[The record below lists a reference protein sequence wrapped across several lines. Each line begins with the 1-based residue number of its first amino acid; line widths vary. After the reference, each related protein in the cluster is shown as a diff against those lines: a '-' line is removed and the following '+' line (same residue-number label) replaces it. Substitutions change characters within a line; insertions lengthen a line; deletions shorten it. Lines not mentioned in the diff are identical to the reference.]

1 LNSLRA
7 DGVRI
12 FIADPNGEVGRVH
25 VPLKFVVQ
33 SESQVTESAHS
44 TLLSSGPNAALLFPE
59 LSPAQ
64 IARIASLGVIRPITR
79 GEVLIEGGQ
88 TNVPFFVLKAGEIE
102 VIRPSAL
109 EEILIATVRPT
120 QFTGDISMILG
131 RPAQM
136 RLRVRTF
143 GEVVQLTRDQMHA
156 LIQTDAE
163 ISEVLMRTF
172 IHRRVAVIAH
182 GIGDVLLI
190 GSVGSGATLR
200 IKQFLTRNGHPFKY
214 LDLDRDADVRQLLD
228 RFRVEPADIPVVIC
242 RGEAVL
248 KNPSNQEIAD
258 RLGFNAGIDHT
269 HRRDVVIVGAGPA
282 GLAAAVYAASEGLDV
297 LVIEASS
304 PGGQAASSSKIENYL
319 GFPTGISGRD
329 LAGRAYAQAEKFG
342 AEIMIA
348 KSAAELVCEDN
359 AYGVRIDDSVTIP
372 ARTVVIATGARYHR
386 PSLANLGQFEGVGVY
401 YNATFMEAQLC
412 EGDEVIVV
420 GGANSAGQAAV
431 FLAQTVRH
439 VHLLVRSSSL
449 SASMSRYLI
458 RRIEETPTIQVRTR
472 TEIVAFE
479 GTEHLERV
487 QWRDGTGA
495 ITSHD
500 LKHVFLMTGAG
511 ANTGWLKGC
520 VTLDEKGFVKTG
532 SDLTKE
538 DLAAARWP
546 ADRSPYLLETSLPGV
561 FAVGDVRCG
570 NVKRVAS
577 AVGEG
582 SIAVS
587 FVHRALA
594 E

>member
-1 LNSLRA
+1 M
-7 DGVRI
+7 
-12 FIADPNGEVGRVH
+12 
-25 VPLKFVVQ
+25 
-33 SESQVTESAHS
+33 TETPRS
-44 TLLSSGPNAALLFPE
+44 TLLSSAPNAALLFPL
-59 LSPAQ
+59 LSSAQ
-64 IARIASLGVIRPITR
+64 IARIASQGVIRPITC
-79 GEVLIEGGQ
+79 GEVLIESGQ

-109 EEILIATVRPT
+109 DEILVAIVGPA

-136 RLRVRTF
+136 RLRVRNS
-143 GEVVQLTRDQMHA
+143 GEVVQLTRDQMLA

-163 ISEVLMRTF
+163 ISEVLMRTL
-172 IHRRVAVIAH
+172 IHRRVAVIAQ

-200 IKQFLTRNGHPFKY
+200 IKQFLTRNAHPFKY
-214 LDLDRDADVRQLLD
+214 LDLDRDADVRQLLG
-228 RFRVEPADIPVVIC
+228 RFHVEPAEIPVVIC
-242 RGEAVL
+242 RGEVVL

-258 RLGFNAGIDHT
+258 CLGFNKGIDYT

-282 GLAAAVYAASEGLDV
+282 GLASAVYAASEGLDV
-297 LVIEASS
+297 LVIEANS
-304 PGGQAASSSKIENYL
+304 PGGQAGTSSKIENYL
-319 GFPTGISGRD
+319 GFPTGISGRE
-329 LAGRAYAQAEKFG
+329 LAGRAYAQAQKFG
-342 AEIMIA
+342 AEVMIA
-348 KSAAELVCEDN
+348 KGAAELVCEN
-359 AYGVRIDDSVTIP
+359 NSYGVKLDDSVTIP

-386 PSLANLGQFEGVGVY
+386 PPLANLCQFEGAGVY

-431 FLAQTVRH
+431 FLAQTVRR
-439 VHLLVRSSSL
+439 VHLLVRSSGL

-458 RRIEETPTIQVRTR
+458 RRIEENPTIQLKTR
-472 TEIVAFE
+472 TEIVALD
-479 GTEHLERV
+479 GTAHLERV
-487 QWRDGTGA
+487 LWRDATGTVTTHN
-495 ITSHD
+495 I
-500 LKHVFLMTGAG
+500 KHVFLMTGAD
-511 ANTGWLKGC
+511 ANTAWLNGR
-520 VTLDEKGFVKTG
+520 VALDAKGFIKTG
-532 SDLTKE
+532 RDLTRE
-538 DLAAARWP
+538 DLAAARWLP
-546 ADRSPYLLETSLPGV
+546 DRSPHLLETSLPGV

-570 NVKRVAS
+570 SVKRVAS

>member
-1 LNSLRA
+1 
-7 DGVRI
+7 
-12 FIADPNGEVGRVH
+12 
-25 VPLKFVVQ
+25 VP
-33 SESQVTESAHS
+33 ESVHS
-44 TLLSSGPNAALLFPE
+44 TLLSSAPNAALLFPK

-79 GEVLIEGGQ
+79 GEVLIDGGQ

-109 EEILIATVRPT
+109 DEILIATVRPT

-136 RLRVRTF
+136 RLRVRTS

-163 ISEVLMRTF
+163 ISEVLMRAF
-172 IHRRVAVIAH
+172 IHRRVAVIAQ

-258 RLGFNAGIDHT
+258 CLGFNKGIDYT

-304 PGGQAASSSKIENYL
+304 PGGQAGSSSRIENYL
-319 GFPTGISGRD
+319 GFPTGISGRE
-329 LAGRAYAQAEKFG
+329 LAGRAYAQAQKFG
-342 AEIMIA
+342 AETMIA
-348 KSAAELVCEDN
+348 KGAAELVCENN
-359 AYGVRIDDSVTIP
+359 AYGVRLDDSVTIP

-386 PSLANLGQFEGVGVY
+386 PSLANLCQFEGAGVY

-412 EGDEVIVV
+412 EGDDVIVV
-420 GGANSAGQAAV
+420 GGANSAGQAAL
-431 FLAQTVRH
+431 FLSQTVRH

-458 RRIEETPTIQVRTR
+458 RRIEETPTIQVKTK
-472 TEIVAFE
+472 TEIVALE

-487 QWRDGTGA
+487 QWRDSTGA
-495 ITSHD
+495 VTRHD
-500 LKHVFLMTGAG
+500 LKHVFLMTGAD
-511 ANTGWLKGC
+511 ANTGWLNGR
-520 VTLDEKGFVKTG
+520 VALDAKGFIKTG
-532 SDLTKE
+532 RDLTKE

-570 NVKRVAS
+570 SVKRVAS

>member
-1 LNSLRA
+1 
-7 DGVRI
+7 
-12 FIADPNGEVGRVH
+12 
-25 VPLKFVVQ
+25 
-33 SESQVTESAHS
+33 VTETPRS
-44 TLLSSGPNAALLFPE
+44 TLLSSAPNAALLFPV
-59 LSPAQ
+59 LSSAQ
-64 IARIASLGVIRPITR
+64 IARIASHGVVRPITR
-79 GEVLIEGGQ
+79 GEVLIDGGQ
-88 TNVPFFVLKAGEIE
+88 TNVPFFVLKTGQIE

-109 EEILIATVRPT
+109 DEILVAIVGPA

-136 RLRVRTF
+136 RLRVRDS

-163 ISEVLMRTF
+163 ISEVLMKTL
-172 IHRRVAVIAH
+172 IHRRVAVIAQ

-190 GSVGSGATLR
+190 GSFGSGATLR

-228 RFRVEPADIPVVIC
+228 RFHVEPAEIPVVIC
-242 RGEAVL
+242 RGEVVL

-258 RLGFNAGIDHT
+258 CLGFNKGIDYT

-304 PGGQAASSSKIENYL
+304 PGGQAGTSSRIENYL
-319 GFPTGISGRD
+319 GFPTGISGRE
-329 LAGRAYAQAEKFG
+329 LAGRAYAQAQKFG
-342 AEIMIA
+342 AEVMIA
-348 KSAAELVCEDN
+348 KGAAELVCEHN
-359 AYGVRIDDSVTIP
+359 SYGVRLDDSVTIP

-386 PSLANLGQFEGVGVY
+386 PSLANLAHFEGAGVY

-431 FLAQTVRH
+431 FLAQTVKR

-458 RRIEETPTIQVRTR
+458 RRIEENPTIQLKTK

-479 GTEHLERV
+479 GTDHLERV
-487 QWRDGTGA
+487 LWRDATGA
-495 ITSHD
+495 VTSHD
-500 LKHVFLMTGAG
+500 IKHVFLMTGAE
-511 ANTGWLKGC
+511 ANTAWLNGR
-520 VTLDEKGFVKTG
+520 VALDAKGFIKTG
-532 SDLTKE
+532 RDLTKE
-538 DLAAARWP
+538 DLAAARWLP
-546 ADRSPYLLETSLPGV
+546 DRSPQLLETSLPGV

-570 NVKRVAS
+570 SVKRVAS

-582 SIAVS
+582 SISVS

>member
-1 LNSLRA
+1 
-7 DGVRI
+7 VRV
-12 FIADPNGEVGRVH
+12 D
-25 VPLKFVVQ
+25 VPLTFVVQ

-44 TLLSSGPNAALLFPE
+44 TLLSSAPNAALLFPK

-79 GEVLIEGGQ
+79 GEVLIDGGQ

-109 EEILIATVRPT
+109 DEILIATVRPT

-136 RLRVRTF
+136 RLRVRTS

-163 ISEVLMRTF
+163 ISEVLMRAF
-172 IHRRVAVIAH
+172 IHRRVAVIAQ

-258 RLGFNAGIDHT
+258 CLGFNKGIDYT

-304 PGGQAASSSKIENYL
+304 PGGQAGSSSRIENYL
-319 GFPTGISGRD
+319 GFPTGISGRE
-329 LAGRAYAQAEKFG
+329 LAGRAYAQAQKFG
-342 AEIMIA
+342 AEVMIA
-348 KSAAELVCEDN
+348 KGAAELVCENN
-359 AYGVRIDDSVTIP
+359 AYGVRLDDTVTIP

-386 PSLANLGQFEGVGVY
+386 PSLENLCQFEGAGVY

-412 EGDEVIVV
+412 EGDDVIVV
-420 GGANSAGQAAV
+420 GGANSAGQAAL
-431 FLAQTVRH
+431 FLSQTARH

-458 RRIEETPTIQVRTR
+458 RRIEETPTIQVKTK
-472 TEIVAFE
+472 TEIVALE

-487 QWRDGTGA
+487 QWRDSTGA
-495 ITSHD
+495 VTRHD
-500 LKHVFLMTGAG
+500 LKHVFLMTGAD
-511 ANTGWLKGC
+511 ANTGWLNGR
-520 VTLDEKGFVKTG
+520 VALDAKGFIKTG
-532 SDLTKE
+532 RDLTKE

-570 NVKRVAS
+570 SVKRVAS

>member
-1 LNSLRA
+1 
-7 DGVRI
+7 
-12 FIADPNGEVGRVH
+12 
-25 VPLKFVVQ
+25 
-33 SESQVTESAHS
+33 VTESAHS

-136 RLRVRTF
+136 RLRVRTS

-172 IHRRVAVIAH
+172 IHRRVAVIAQ

-228 RFRVEPADIPVVIC
+228 RFHVEPAEIPVVIC
-242 RGEAVL
+242 RGEVVL

-258 RLGFNAGIDHT
+258 CLGFNKGIDHT

-297 LVIEASS
+297 LVVEANS
-304 PGGQAASSSKIENYL
+304 PGGQAGTSSRIENYL

-329 LAGRAYAQAEKFG
+329 LAGRAYAQAQKFG
-342 AEIMIA
+342 AEVMIA
-348 KSAAELVCEDN
+348 KGAAELVCEHN
-359 AYGVRIDDSVTIP
+359 AYGVRLDDSVTIP

-386 PSLANLGQFEGVGVY
+386 PSLANLAQFEGAGVY

-431 FLAQTVRH
+431 FLAQTVRR

-449 SASMSRYLI
+449 SAGMSRYLI
-458 RRIEETPTIQVRTR
+458 RRIEETPTIQLKTR

-479 GTEHLERV
+479 GNEHLERV
-487 QWRDGTGA
+487 RWRDGTGTV
-495 ITSHD
+495 TSHD
-500 LKHVFLMTGAG
+500 LKHVFLMTGAE
-511 ANTGWLKGC
+511 ANTAWLNGR
-520 VTLDEKGFVKTG
+520 VALDAKGFIKTG
-532 SDLTKE
+532 WDLTKE

-546 ADRSPYLLETSLPGV
+546 LDRSPQLLETSLPGV

-570 NVKRVAS
+570 SVKRVAS

-582 SIAVS
+582 SISVS

-594 E
+594 EFADHRDLK

>member
-1 LNSLRA
+1 M
-7 DGVRI
+7 
-12 FIADPNGEVGRVH
+12 
-25 VPLKFVVQ
+25 
-33 SESQVTESAHS
+33 TEISRS
-44 TLLSSGPNAALLFPE
+44 TLLSSAPNAALLFPE
-59 LSPAQ
+59 LSSVQ

-79 GEVLIEGGQ
+79 GEVLIDGGQ

-109 EEILIATVRPT
+109 DEILIATVRPA

-136 RLRVRTF
+136 RLRVSTS

-163 ISEVLMRTF
+163 ISEVLMRAF
-172 IHRRVAVIAH
+172 IHRRVAVIAQ

-200 IKQFLTRNGHPFKY
+200 IKEFLTRNGHPFKY

-228 RFRVEPADIPVVIC
+228 RFRVEPAEIPVVIC
-242 RGEAVL
+242 RGEGVL

-258 RLGFNAGIDHT
+258 CLGFNKGIDHT

-304 PGGQAASSSKIENYL
+304 PGGQAGSSSRIENYL
-319 GFPTGISGRD
+319 GFPTGISGRE
-329 LAGRAYAQAEKFG
+329 LAGRAYAQAQKFG
-342 AEIMIA
+342 AEVMIA
-348 KSAAELVCEDN
+348 KGVAELVCENN
-359 AYGVRIDDSVTIP
+359 AYGVRLDDSVTIP

-386 PSLANLGQFEGVGVY
+386 PLLANLCQFEGAGVY

-487 QWRDGTGA
+487 RWRDGSGA
-495 ITSHD
+495 VTSQD
-500 LKHVFLMTGAG
+500 IKHVFLMTGAD
-511 ANTGWLKGC
+511 ANTGWLNGR
-520 VTLDEKGFVKTG
+520 VALDAKGFIKTG
-532 SDLTKE
+532 RDLTKG

-570 NVKRVAS
+570 SVKRVAS

-587 FVHRALA
+587 FVHRTLA

>member
-1 LNSLRA
+1 M
-7 DGVRI
+7 
-12 FIADPNGEVGRVH
+12 
-25 VPLKFVVQ
+25 
-33 SESQVTESAHS
+33 TETPPS
-44 TLLSSGPNAALLFPE
+44 TLLSSSENAALLFPV
-59 LSPAQ
+59 LSPGQ
-64 IARIASLGVIRPITR
+64 IARIASHGVIRPITR
-79 GEVLIEGGQ
+79 GEVLIESGQ
-88 TNVPFFVLKAGEIE
+88 TNVPFFVLKSGQIE
-102 VIRPSAL
+102 VIRSSAL
-109 EEILIATVRPT
+109 DEILVAIVGPA

-136 RLRVRTF
+136 RLRVRDS

-163 ISEVLMRTF
+163 ISEVLMKTL
-172 IHRRVAVIAH
+172 IHRRVAVIAQ

-228 RFRVEPADIPVVIC
+228 RFHVAPAEIPVVIC
-242 RGEAVL
+242 RGEVVL
-248 KNPSNQEIAD
+248 KNPSNEQIAD
-258 RLGFNAGIDHT
+258 CLGFNKGIDHT
-269 HRRDVVIVGAGPA
+269 HRRDVVIVGGGPA

-304 PGGQAASSSKIENYL
+304 PGGQAGTSSRIENYL
-319 GFPTGISGRD
+319 GFPAGISGRE
-329 LAGRAYAQAEKFG
+329 LAGRAYAQAQKFG
-342 AEIMIA
+342 AEVMIA
-348 KSAAELVCEDN
+348 KGAAELVCEHHPY
-359 AYGVRIDDSVTIP
+359 AVRLDDGVTIP

-386 PSLANLGQFEGVGVY
+386 PALANLAQFEGAGVY

-431 FLAQTVRH
+431 FLAQTAKH

-458 RRIEETPTIQVRTR
+458 RRIRETPTIQIRTG
-472 TEIVAFE
+472 TEIMSFE
-479 GTEHLERV
+479 GNEHLERV
-487 QWRDGTGA
+487 RWRDSTGA
-495 ITSHD
+495 VTSRE
-500 LKHVFLMTGAG
+500 LRHVFLMTGAE
-511 ANTGWLKGC
+511 ANTGWLKSC
-520 VTLDEKGFVKTG
+520 VALDAKGFIKTG
-532 SDLTKE
+532 WDLTKE
-538 DLAAARWP
+538 DLAAAPWSL
-546 ADRSPYLLETSLPGV
+546 DRSPYLLETSLPGV
-561 FAVGDVRCG
+561 FAVGDARCG
-570 NVKRVAS
+570 SVKRVAS

-594 E
+594 EFAEPRDHK

>member
-1 LNSLRA
+1 M
-7 DGVRI
+7 
-12 FIADPNGEVGRVH
+12 
-25 VPLKFVVQ
+25 
-33 SESQVTESAHS
+33 TETPPS
-44 TLLSSGPNAALLFPE
+44 TLLSSAPNAALLFPM
-59 LSPAQ
+59 LSSAQ
-64 IARIASLGVIRPITR
+64 IARIASHGVIRPIIR

-109 EEILIATVRPT
+109 DEILVAIVGPA

-136 RLRVRTF
+136 RLRVRNS
-143 GEVVQLTRDQMHA
+143 GEVVQLTRDQMLA

-163 ISEVLMRTF
+163 ISEVLMRAL

-228 RFRVEPADIPVVIC
+228 RFQVAPSEIPVVIC
-242 RGEAVL
+242 RGEVVL

-258 RLGFNAGIDHT
+258 CLGFNKGIDYT

-304 PGGQAASSSKIENYL
+304 PGGQAGTSSKIENYL
-319 GFPTGISGRD
+319 GFPTGISGRE

-342 AEIMIA
+342 AEVMIA
-348 KSAAELVCEDN
+348 KGAAELVCEHN
-359 AYGVRIDDSVTIP
+359 SYGVKLDDSVTIP

-386 PSLANLGQFEGVGVY
+386 PSLANLCQFEGAGVY

-412 EGDEVIVV
+412 DGDEVIVV

-431 FLAQTVRH
+431 FLAQTVRRL
-439 VHLLVRSSSL
+439 HLLVRSSSL

-458 RRIEETPTIQVRTR
+458 RRIEETPTIQLKTR

-487 QWRDGTGA
+487 LWRDATGA
-495 ITSHD
+495 VTSHD
-500 LKHVFLMTGAG
+500 IRHVFLMTGAD
-511 ANTGWLKGC
+511 ANTGWLNGR
-520 VTLDEKGFVKTG
+520 VALDAKGFIKTG
-532 SDLTKE
+532 RDLTKE
-538 DLAAARWP
+538 DLAAAHWLP
-546 ADRSPYLLETSLPGV
+546 DRSPHLLETSLPGV

-570 NVKRVAS
+570 SVKRVAS